1 MALFYMRKKLV
12 VFNLIVGLVLLVL
25 ALYGYFSSQQGKPFT
40 FTSEGLDAASISD
53 MAATSDVPDFASI
66 QDSKAKKMAFFAY
79 LQPAYDR
86 VTQEV
91 LAERA
96 QLIHLQGKAE
106 LSADDLALLQ
116 QLATTYKVTADNN
129 NALLAALLVRVDKLP
144 EALVFS
150 QSANE
155 TGWGTSRFARLG
167 HNFFGQ
173 WCFSQGCGMVPTK
186 REQGA
191 GHEVA
196 SFKSIEASMRS
207 YYRNINRHQTYAP
220 LRQIRAQLRLTQQPA
235 NACALAAGLI
245 NYSARKEAYVAEIRS
260 MIRFNSNF
268 WRDHEQMDYN
278 LCAPPPKVA
287 PTVVAPV
294 IASGSVAS
302 DSAVIDSA
310 VTDSAASDS
319 VVTDSI
325 VTDSSE

>member
-1 MALFYMRKKLV
+1 MRKKLV
-12 VFNLIVGLVLLVL
+12 FFNLIVGLVLLVL
-25 ALYGYFSSQQGKPFT
+25 ALYVFLTSEQDRPFT
-40 FTSEGLDAASISD
+40 LTSNALDPASISD
-53 MAATSDVPDFASI
+53 MAAASDVPDFASI

-91 LAERA
+91 LAERT
-96 QLIHLQGKAE
+96 QLISLQDKAE
-106 LSADDLALLQ
+106 LSAEDLALLQ

-129 NALLAALLVRVDKLP
+129 KALLAALLVRVDKLP

-173 WCFSQGCGMVPTK
+173 WCFSQGCGMVPTQ

-207 YYRNINRHQTYAP
+207 YYRNINRNRTYAP
-220 LRQIRAQLRLTQQPA
+220 LRQIRAQLRLTGQPA

-245 NYSARKEAYVAEIRS
+245 NYSERKEAYVAEIRS
-260 MIRFNSNF
+260 MIRFNRNF
-268 WRDHEQMDYN
+268 WRDHEQMDYS
-278 LCAPPPKVA
+278 LCVPPPKVIPA
-287 PTVVAPV
+287 VVTPV

-302 DSAVIDSA
+302 E
-310 VTDSAASDS
+310 S
-319 VVTDSI
+319 VVTDSP
-325 VTDSSE
+325 VTDSTASASVATDSSE

>member
-1 MALFYMRKKLV
+1 MRKKFV
-12 VFNLIVGLVLLVL
+12 VFNLIAGLLLLAL
-25 ALYGYFSSQQGKPFT
+25 ALYGYLSSELT
-40 FTSEGLDAASISD
+40 TTTLTTDASDPASISG
-53 MAATSDVPDFASI
+53 MAAPSDVPDFASI
-66 QDSKAKKMAFFAY
+66 QDTRAKKMAFFDY

-86 VTQEV
+86 VTEEV

-106 LSADDLALLQ
+106 LSAEDLALLQ
-116 QLATTYKVTADNN
+116 QLATTYRVTADNN
-129 NALLAALLVRVDKLP
+129 NALLAALLVRIDKLP

-173 WCFSQGCGMVPTK
+173 WCFSQGCGMVPTQ

-207 YYRNINRHQTYAP
+207 YYRNINRNQTYAP
-220 LRQIRAQLRLTQQPA
+220 LRQIRAQLRLAGQPA

-245 NYSARKEAYVAEIRS
+245 NYSERKEAYVAEIRS
-260 MIRFNSNF
+260 MIRFNRNF
-268 WRDHEQMDYN
+268 WRDHEQMDYD
-278 LCAPPPKVA
+278 LCAPPKVIPA
-287 PTVVAPV
+287 VVAPV
-294 IASGSVAS
+294 ITSGSIATSS
-302 DSAVIDSA
+302 DAADG
-310 VTDSAASDS
+310 AASAS
-319 VVTDSI
+319 VNTDI
-325 VTDSSE
+325 SE